1 MSVDVYAVDVSSLD
15 PDVAAWKRWIDAPRL
30 AVAAGLR
37 LRDDR
42 ARSVGA
48 GLLLA
53 YAVRRYRPGHPLPLR
68 VEIAPT
74 GQPFLPDL
82 PGFHFSISHSGRWAV
97 CAAADHSVG
106 VDIEQVSDRLLEV
119 APCCFSPAECDYLR
133 TCPEAGRAAAAC
145 ELWVLKES
153 YMKAVGLGFQ
163 LPIEHVSL
171 RLGPPLRV
179 LHNGIPARGGVALCS
194 FADAAYRL
202 GLADLQSDSPTACVD
217 SIRNICEKM
226 P

>member
-1 MSVDVYAVDVSSLD
+1 MSVDVYAVEVSSLD
-15 PDVAAWKRWIDAPRL
+15 PDLAVWKRWIDAPRL

-53 YAVRRYRPGHPLPLR
+53 YAVRRYRPGQALPLR

-82 PGFHFSISHSGRWAV
+82 PGFYFSISHSGRWAV

-106 VDIEQVSDRLLEV
+106 VDIEQVSDRLWEV
-119 APCCFSPAECDYLR
+119 AQRCFSPADCEYLR
-133 TCPEAGRAAAAC
+133 TCPEAERAAAVC

-163 LPIEHVSL
+163 LPIEHLSL
-171 RLGPPLRV
+171 RWGPPLMM
-179 LHNGIPARGGVALCS
+179 LHNGIPVRGGVALCPFGDS
-194 FADAAYRL
+194 AYRL
-202 GLADLQSDSPTACVD
+202 ALANLHSDSPTARVD
-217 SIRNICEKM
+217 IIRNICEKM